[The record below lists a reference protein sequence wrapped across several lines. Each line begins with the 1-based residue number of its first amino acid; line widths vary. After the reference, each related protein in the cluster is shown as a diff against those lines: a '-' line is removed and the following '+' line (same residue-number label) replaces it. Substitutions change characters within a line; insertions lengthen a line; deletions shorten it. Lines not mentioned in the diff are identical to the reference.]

1 MYLWTLLKLRKNLA
15 IWATRVQ
22 HKVVVPTSAVEHDLG
37 VKLVLVVLGMVN
49 NEHGQ
54 PPGLMSDEGVHAGCL
69 LVLSLLP
76 GLCPLELDSFNNE
89 ELLVLDG
96 LKVDIDSLASQ

>member
-1 MYLWTLLKLRKNLA
+1 MG
-15 IWATRVQ
+15 
-22 HKVVVPTSAVEHDLG
+22 VELIESTG
-37 VKLVLVVLGMVN
+37 LVSMVN
-49 NEHGQ
+49 NENGQ